1 MFYKGCLVSFE
12 LLIPIME
19 TGEKILRL
27 IQLIKKCWVKSYAA
41 VFFIEGFLR
50 AFNTL
55 VNTESPRGSHNILC
69 DPKEKENFSFSLST
83 KHLMAFGQGRRLEN
97 IGLDNPQ
104 GIF

>member
-1 MFYKGCLVSFE
+1 
-12 LLIPIME
+12 ME

-27 IQLIKKCWVKSYAA
+27 IQLIKKCWVKSYEA

-50 AFNTL
+50 AF
-55 VNTESPRGSHNILC
+55 NTESPRGSHNILC
-69 DPKEKENFSFSLST
+69 DPKEKENFSFSLYT

-104 GIF
+104 GIFQL